1 MRTPHARPGEGIRVG
16 VIGWGYWG
24 PNLGRNVAASRD
36 CWLAGVADHAAGRRA
51 AAHRD
56 YPDVVLHTRGEELI
70 LDPRID
76 AVVIATSV
84 HTHFD
89 LALAALRAGKH
100 VLIEKPIAESSEQ
113 ALILIEESDRRGLTL
128 MVDHTFLFSPAVRAI
143 RKLVDAHA
151 LGQLRYFDSAR
162 LNLGIVRKD
171 VNVLWDVA
179 SHDLSLLDHFTP
191 EPPVA
196 VQAVGVAPTPGERAH
211 LAWLTLSYADGF
223 TAQINASWISPVK
236 VRRLFLGG
244 SDRMLIYDDLATRD
258 RVTVF
263 EGGVPVAT
271 PELGT
276 AEPLRE
282 MVRHFV
288 ACIAR
293 AERPISNGATGLR
306 VVRQL
311 EAADRSMREHGR
323 PVELDPVWAFA

>member
-1 MRTPHARPGEGIRVG
+1 MRTPHARPGGAIRVG

-24 PNLGRNVAASRD
+24 PNLGRNVAASRE
-36 CWLAGVADHAAGRRA
+36 CWLAGIADHSAGRRA
-51 AAHRD
+51 AAHQD
-56 YPDVVLHTRGEELI
+56 HPGVVLHTRGEELI
-70 LDPRID
+70 TDPRID
-76 AVVIATSV
+76 AVIIATSV
-84 HTHFD
+84 HAHFD

-143 RKLVDAHA
+143 RELLNAGA

-162 LNLGIVRKD
+162 LNLGIVRRD

-179 SHDLSLLDHFTP
+179 SHDLALLDYFTSA
-191 EPPVA
+191 PPIT
-196 VQAVGVAPTPGERAH
+196 VQAVGVAPIPGGREH
-211 LAWLTLSYADGF
+211 LAWLTLTYADGF
-223 TAQINASWISPVK
+223 SAHVNASWISPVK

-244 SDRMLIYDDLATRD
+244 SARMLIYDDLAPRD

-263 EGGVPVAT
+263 DGGTPAT
-271 PELGT
+271 PELST

-282 MVRHFV
+282 VVRHFV
-288 ACIAR
+288 ACINR
-293 AERPISNGATGLR
+293 AERPISDGATGFR

-323 PVELDPVWAFA
+323 PVQLDPEWAFA

>member
-1 MRTPHARPGEGIRVG
+1 MRTPHARPGGAIRVG

-24 PNLGRNVAASRD
+24 PNLGRNVAASRE
-36 CWLAGVADHAAGRRA
+36 CWLTGIADHSAGRRA
-51 AAHRD
+51 AARLDH
-56 YPDVVLHTRGEELI
+56 PGVVLHTSGEELI
-70 LDPRID
+70 TDPRID
-76 AVVIATSV
+76 AVIIATAV

-113 ALILIEESDRRGLTL
+113 ALMLIDESDRRGLTL
-128 MVDHTFLFSPAVRAI
+128 MVDHTYLFSPAVRAI
-143 RKLVDAHA
+143 RQLVDADA
-151 LGQLRYFDSAR
+151 LGRLRYFDSAR

-179 SHDLSLLDHFTP
+179 SHDLSLLDYFTP
-191 EPPVA
+191 APPIA
-196 VQAVGVAPTPGERAH
+196 VQAVGVAPIPGGREH
-211 LAWLTLSYADGF
+211 LAWITLTYADGF
-223 TAQINASWISPVK
+223 TAHINASWISPVK

-244 SDRMLIYDDLATRD
+244 SDRMLIYDDLAPRD

-263 EGGVPVAT
+263 DGGLPAT
-271 PELGT
+271 PELST

-282 MVRHFV
+282 VVRHFV
-288 ACIAR
+288 ACINR
-293 AERPISNGATGLR
+293 AERPISDGATGFR

-323 PVELDPVWAFA
+323 PVELDPEWAFA